1 MSRTSSREIRP
12 NEESDRRSDWDGE
25 RGTALRRD
33 VERDIDDCHACDA
46 KRKNA
51 FEPPQPHNKTSRVAS
66 MDEPFTPRGPL
77 V

>member
-33 VERDIDDCHACDA
+33 VERDIDDCHA
-46 KRKNA
+46 
-51 FEPPQPHNKTSRVAS
+51 
-66 MDEPFTPRGPL
+66 
-77 V
+77 